1 MDFTSQI
8 VIAPSWSEAVGV
20 PNPDMVA
27 DDARPRRAD
36 PDPLQPGAALHGSA
50 PDEADGEATSGLL
63 LDGRYRLIELLGRGG
78 SGAVYR
84 GTDLL
89 LRRQV
94 AVKIFHSSA
103 TEPVTAARQRAEM
116 MFLARLNHPNLVS
129 IYDARVVTC
138 SGAGA
143 VNHHA
148 AADSSYLVMEFVDGA
163 SLAQRLSGAA
173 LTPDECAA
181 VGIAVAKALAAVH
194 NHGLVH
200 RDVKPANILLPVTGG
215 AKLTDFGIARQL
227 NSAHL
232 TTTAEVMGTP
242 LYLSPEQATGGEVGP
257 GTDIYSLGLVLLNA
271 SPEPRNSSA
280 RQCKAR

>member
-8 VIAPSWSEAVGV
+8 VIAPSWSEAVAV
-20 PNPDMVA
+20 PNPDMVVA
-27 DDARPRRAD
+27 DVRRRRAD
-36 PDPLQPGAALHGSA
+36 PEPLQPDAALHGSA

-84 GTDLL
+84 ATDLL

-129 IYDARVVTC
+129 IYDARVVTS

-143 VNHHA
+143 VNHQEPPTLPIW
-148 AADSSYLVMEFVDGA
+148 SWNSWT
-163 SLAQRLSGAA
+163 AQVLRSICPAPRSPRMNAPPSGSRWRR
-173 LTPDECAA
+173 PWRRC
-181 VGIAVAKALAAVH
+181 
-194 NHGLVH
+194 
-200 RDVKPANILLPVTGG
+200 
-215 AKLTDFGIARQL
+215 
-227 NSAHL
+227 
-232 TTTAEVMGTP
+232 TTTAWCT
-242 LYLSPEQATGGEVGP
+242 AT
-257 GTDIYSLGLVLLNA
+257 
-271 SPEPRNSSA
+271 SS
-280 RQCKAR
+280 RRTSSYR